1 MGRRT
6 DPRLPISVGRSG
18 TPVVYAFSRVTEPDA
33 LCLAPDDDQGACI
46 ATEHLIRQ
54 GRRRL
59 AHITGPAEWQ
69 KRIASGEFKTIMMEE
84 A

>member
-1 MGRRT
+1 MAEIEG
-6 DPRLPISVGRSG
+6 LSG
-18 TPVVYAFSRVTEPDA
+18 TS
-33 LCLAPDDDQGACI
+33 
-46 ATEHLIRQ
+46 
-54 GRRRL
+54 